1 MHFGVPNF
9 RPFRPKLVFV
19 GVDSLTRGRTQDM
32 YYDFSWQ
39 DAPLSSKSSPFVA
52 GALYLLTV
60 LLLPSFVT
68 SSCRQFATMW
78 LPFHNGSLCLVSV
91 VLFAG
96 CLFESVCRL
105 RKEGFVKTQKRR
117 QLALCIFGL
126 MPSTPGPQRKSLTWL
141 ESECAEVSKYV
152 EFGDTFLLILKSGQ
166 RSKDFGLHLYH
177 HALVPVITFFWL
189 QYAMSLQF
197 IGWLD
202 ECRLKF
208 CKMTPQARRGVL
220 WNTLVHV
227 MMYAYFAFKEAG
239 FDMPFSFVVWCLQV
253 VQFLCSFPCGAMVL
267 REIWDRVYFVF

>member
-1 MHFGVPNF
+1 DHFGPNWCLLVSIHSPVAGRKTCTMTFPGKMLLF
-9 RPFRPKLVFV
+9 RPRAL
-19 GVDSLTRGRTQDM
+19 
-32 YYDFSWQ
+32 
-39 DAPLSSKSSPFVA
+39 PLW
-52 GALYLLTV
+52 
-60 LLLPSFVT
+60 
-68 SSCRQFATMW
+68 QFATMW

-105 RKEGFVKTQKRR
+105 RKEGWGWLICEDPKAET
-117 QLALCIFGL
+117 A
-126 MPSTPGPQRKSLTWL
+126 GPLYFWSY
-141 ESECAEVSKYV
+141 AFYVSKYV

-197 IGWLD
+197 I
-202 ECRLKF
+202 
-208 CKMTPQARRGVL
+208 GVL

-267 REIWDRVYFVF
+267 REIWDSPFGDICAGQKTMWVSFGFNMSLLFLFGSIKRRRDKIDSGVVHSRLAAEEE